1 MVPKISSVVIR
12 FCFDEHFDF
21 MYGLQIK
28 STKLDFNEYGFDN
41 SIGTC
46 ILLANDQMSMTTKV
60 LLIAFMS
67 LGYKFY

>member
-1 MVPKISSVVIR
+1 MVSFIFVGINFSELSDKNLLTMVPKISSVVIR

-41 SIGTC
+41 SI
-46 ILLANDQMSMTTKV
+46 
-60 LLIAFMS
+60 
-67 LGYKFY
+67 